1 MDNKFLQVE
10 AISKSGKDLGTVR
23 LNLSNVLYF
32 RDWITHDV
40 DEKNLLVAYMTG
52 GKEVVLKMTS
62 KELES
67 QLSFSK
73 GAVLS

>member
-1 MDNKFLQVE
+1 MNNKFLQVE
-10 AISKSGKDLGTVR
+10 ATSKSGKDLGTVR

-40 DEKNLLVAYMTG
+40 NEKNLLVAYMTG

-67 QLSFSK
+67 QLSIAS
-73 GAVLS
+73 AVLS

>member
-1 MDNKFLQVE
+1 MNNKFLQVE

-40 DEKNLLVAYMTG
+40 NEKNLLVAYMTG

-62 KELES
+62 EELES
-67 QLSFSK
+67 QLSIAS
-73 GAVLS
+73 AVLS

>member
-1 MDNKFLQVE
+1 MNNKFLQVE

-40 DEKNLLVAYMTG
+40 NEKNLLVAYMTG

-62 KELES
+62 KDLES
-67 QLSFSK
+67 QLSIASE
-73 GAVLS
+73 VLS